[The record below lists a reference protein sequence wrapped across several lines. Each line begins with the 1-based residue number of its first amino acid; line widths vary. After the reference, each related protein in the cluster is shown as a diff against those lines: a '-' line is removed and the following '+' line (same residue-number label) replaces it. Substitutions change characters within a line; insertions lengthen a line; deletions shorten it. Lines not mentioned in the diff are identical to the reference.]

1 MAELATSFK
10 PLPFLWWHSLAR
22 PLLLALLLVACGNS
36 ASPPE
41 PPAAPDLAAA
51 ADMSA
56 PPDLA
61 KDPGIAPACR
71 SCSQSDPGA
80 CGGVPSVCGC
90 YPGPACCC
98 R

>member
-1 MAELATSFK
+1 MRWLLAVFVLLAACGDESPAPRPAPISAPLAPPQDLATT
-10 PLPFLWWHSLAR
+10 
-22 PLLLALLLVACGNS
+22 
-36 ASPPE
+36 E
-41 PPAAPDLAAA
+41 
-51 ADMSA
+51 DMSTA
-56 PPDLA
+56 PDLA
-61 KDPGIAPACR
+61 KDPGVAPACR

>member
-1 MAELATSFK
+1 MLAGVG
-10 PLPFLWWHSLAR
+10 
-22 PLLLALLLVACGNS
+22 LLLVACGS
-36 ASPPE
+36 AQAPE
-41 PPAAPDLAAA
+41 PQPEPQKLTIA

-56 PPDLA
+56 PPDLT

>member
-1 MAELATSFK
+1 MIRASAGVMLA
-10 PLPFLWWHSLAR
+10 AVG
-22 PLLLALLLVACGNS
+22 LLLVACGS
-36 ASPPE
+36 AQAPE
-41 PPAAPDLAAA
+41 PQPEPQKLTIA

-56 PPDLA
+56 PRDLTMSSSA
-61 KDPGIAPACR
+61 VPACR

>member
-1 MAELATSFK
+1 MIRAFAGV
-10 PLPFLWWHSLAR
+10 
-22 PLLLALLLVACGNS
+22 LLAAVGLLLVACGS
-36 ASPPE
+36 AQAPE
-41 PPAAPDLAAA
+41 PQPEPQKLTIA

-61 KDPGIAPACR
+61 MASSAVPECV

>member
-1 MAELATSFK
+1 MIRASAGV
-10 PLPFLWWHSLAR
+10 
-22 PLLLALLLVACGNS
+22 LLAAVGLLLVACGS
-36 ASPPE
+36 AQTPE
-41 PPAAPDLAAA
+41 PLPEPQKLTAV

-56 PPDLA
+56 PPDLDKTSSA
-61 KDPGIAPACR
+61 APVCI

-90 YPGPACCC
+90 YPGPACRC

>member
-1 MAELATSFK
+1 MIRASAGVMLA
-10 PLPFLWWHSLAR
+10 AVG
-22 PLLLALLLVACGNS
+22 LLLVACGS
-36 ASPPE
+36 AQAPE
-41 PPAAPDLAAA
+41 PQPEPQKLTIA

-56 PPDLA
+56 PRDLTMSS
-61 KDPGIAPACR
+61 IAVPACR

>member
-1 MAELATSFK
+1 MNVALVA
-10 PLPFLWWHSLAR
+10 
-22 PLLLALLLVACGNS
+22 LLLAACGNS

-41 PPAAPDLAAA
+41 PPAPPPDLAAA

-71 SCSQSDPGA
+71 SCSQADPGA

>member
-1 MAELATSFK
+1 MIRASAGVMLA
-10 PLPFLWWHSLAR
+10 AVG
-22 PLLLALLLVACGNS
+22 LLLVACGS
-36 ASPPE
+36 AQAPE
-41 PPAAPDLAAA
+41 PQPEPQKLTIA

-71 SCSQSDPGA
+71 SCSQADPGA